1 MNEVGEN
8 SINIRELFGMLRK
21 RIKLIIAFIVLAVAI
36 GAAYTFFIAKP
47 IYQASIQLSVKLPNS
62 DTSGTN
68 AGAAS
73 GNILLVNTINQLIV
87 SPSTLEQVRKN
98 LNLTENLE
106 TLKSNI
112 TASNTTNSLII
123 NINVRNQ
130 NKNSAKEIAL
140 ETAKVFSKGAPDSL
154 NVTNVK
160 VLPYVTIDPSPVSP
174 NKKLNLVAAFVIGLL
189 IGSGLA
195 ILLEL
200 LDNTINSEEDMEQI
214 LGKPLLGIVPLI
226 ENGNSMGGGTTLA
239 SKSSGR
245 NGKNNRRRR

>member
-140 ETAKVFSKGAPDSL
+140 ETAKVFSKEAPDSL